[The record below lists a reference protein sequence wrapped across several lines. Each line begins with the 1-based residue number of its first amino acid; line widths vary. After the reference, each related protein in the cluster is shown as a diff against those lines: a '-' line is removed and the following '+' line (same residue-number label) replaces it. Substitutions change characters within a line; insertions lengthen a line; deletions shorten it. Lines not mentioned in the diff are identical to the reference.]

1 MKTIAQLSYIP
12 LATEK
17 PTEKVQELLEQIAQY
32 DLEIEVGY
40 LSTTVVGETDLVFN
54 AIRDIYDSMT
64 LEREK
69 FRLHVEL
76 LCPERETSLS

>member
-12 LATEK
+12 LATDK

-40 LSTTVVGETDLVFN
+40 LSTTVVGDTELVFS
-54 AIRDIYDSMT
+54 AIRDIYDSMA
-64 LEREK
+64 LEQEK

-76 LCPERETSLS
+76 LCPDKESV

>member
-32 DLEIEVGY
+32 ELDIEVGY
-40 LSTTVVGETDLVFN
+40 LSTTVIGETELVFN
-54 AIRDIYDSMT
+54 AIRDIYESMT

-76 LCPERETSLS
+76 LCPEEEPV

>member
-40 LSTTVVGETDLVFN
+40 LSTTVVGETELVFS

-64 LEREK
+64 LEQEK

-76 LCPERETSLS
+76 LCPEKEEVLH

>member
-1 MKTIAQLSYIP
+1 MKTIAQISYIP

-32 DLEIEVGY
+32 DFKIEVGY
-40 LSTTVVGETDLVFN
+40 LSTTVIGDTNLVFT
-54 AIRDIYDSMT
+54 AIQDIYDSMA
-64 LEREK
+64 LEQEK

-76 LCPERETSLS
+76 LSPENELV

>member
-1 MKTIAQLSYIP
+1 MTTIAQLSYIP

-17 PTEKVQELLEQIAQY
+17 PIEKVQEILEQIAQY

-40 LSTTVVGETDLVFN
+40 LSTTVVGDTELVFT

-64 LEREK
+64 LEKEK

-76 LCPERETSLS
+76 LCPDKE

>member
-32 DLEIEVGY
+32 ELDIEVGY
-40 LSTTVVGETDLVFN
+40 LSTTVIGETELVFN

-76 LCPERETSLS
+76 LFPEEEPV